1 MKFLL
6 TFISVL
12 FFTIAFSQ
20 EYPRIE
26 KDSLNND
33 VMVFTID
40 QAQRVDNDLELLNLY
55 KTLDD
60 ECAKQESVYVQ
71 VVNDK
76 DVVIASQKLEIAALI
91 EYSKSKDSQIT
102 VLQKQVSEYQNN
114 NSILKIQVDKK
125 EIIIVEKDL
134 QIGILKSRFTWTG
147 IGATAIITVL
157 TTLLIIK

>member
-12 FFTIAFSQ
+12 FFATAFSQ

-26 KDSLNND
+26 KDSLDND
-33 VMVFTID
+33 VMVLTIE

-55 KTLDD
+55 KSLDD

-76 DVVIASQKLEIAALI
+76 DAVIASLKLEKTALI
-91 EYSKSKDSQIT
+91 EFAENKVAQIT
-102 VLQKQVSEYQNN
+102 VLQNQINEYRNN
-114 NSILKIQVDKK
+114 NSILKAQVDKK
-125 EIIIVEKDL
+125 QEVINEKDL
-134 QIGILKSRFTWTG
+134 QIGILKSKFKWTG

-157 TTLLIIK
+157 TTLLLIK